1 MLVNEAGLAADAAGP
16 GVRTTARGLSRRE
29 VLVVVVVLLVVGL
42 LVFTALSG
50 LAASPMTG
58 T

>member
-1 MLVNEAGLAADAAGP
+1 MPDIESAAGDGGP
-16 GVRTTARGLSRRE
+16 GFATTTRALSRRE
-29 VLVVVVVLLVVGL
+29 VLVVVVVLLVAGV
-42 LVFTALSG
+42 LVFATLSG